1 MNQSRKYNVISQR
14 FITEYNDIPFVKS
27 HFESRLKYDVHI
39 EVFDTDY
46 ISFFFFKNFDLR
58 DLYAIYIV
66 DKKEVS
72 NYSNLNLI
80 SKHSYLN
87 KDIFVMRVDFNFFM
101 KIDYN
106 NRNELS
112 GPIFFKSSSLEEL
125 NLEEIL
131 NKCLYEKEIII
142 GNFKKNIV
150 KLDVLKLLNN
160 TKVSNVIKFYID
172 LSEAYLEEVLN
183 LKDNILN
190 INEDYISKVE
200 ISLEK

>member
-14 FITEYNDIPFVKS
+14 FITEFNDIPFVKS
-27 HFESRLKYDVHI
+27 HFESSLKYDVHI

-46 ISFFFFKNFDLR
+46 IPSFFKNFDLC

-66 DKKEVS
+66 DKKGDS

-87 KDIFVMRVDFNFFM
+87 KDIFVIRVDFNFFM
-101 KIDYN
+101 KINYN
-106 NRNELS
+106 NRKELS
-112 GPIFFKSSSLEEL
+112 APIFFKTGSLEEL

-142 GNFKKNIV
+142 GNFKKIIV
-150 KLDVLKLLNN
+150 KLDLLKLLNN

-172 LSEAYLEEVLN
+172 LYEAYLEEVLN